1 MADVKT
7 VKMDL
12 RRIKYGRKN
21 IESLLETVNK
31 DKQHLRFL
39 ELREPTRENL
49 TRIENLKAH
58 IEVREK
64 DIERK
69 INEVTVLENKYERAI
84 SSLNELDQ
92 IIVREGYIRGKVYS
106 ALGERIGYTE
116 RGIENRMKHIIEE
129 LAAIVE

>member
-1 MADVKT
+1 MDEKT

-21 IESLLETVNK
+21 IESIIQTVEK
-31 DKQHLRFL
+31 DKQHLKFL
-39 ELREPTRENL
+39 ELRDPTQETLN
-49 TRIENLKAH
+49 RIANLKGH
-58 IEVREK
+58 IEVRER

-69 INEVTVLENKYERAI
+69 INEITVLEKKYERAI
-84 SSLNELDQ
+84 ASLNELDQ
-92 IIVREGYIRGKVYS
+92 IIVREGYIGGKVYS
-106 ALGERIGYTE
+106 QLGDRIGYTE